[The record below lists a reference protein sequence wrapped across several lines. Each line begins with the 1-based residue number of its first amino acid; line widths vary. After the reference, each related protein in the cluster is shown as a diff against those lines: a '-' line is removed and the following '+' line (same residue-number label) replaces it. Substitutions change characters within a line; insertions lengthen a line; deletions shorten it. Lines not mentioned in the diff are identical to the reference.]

1 MSQQDAGAQASTDAA
16 GTAAAAAAGT
26 PPADAAAQAAA
37 AAATAAAGAADTGA
51 AAAAAGAAAA
61 TGAEST
67 DTGQADAAA
76 AAAAAAAAGAPEKY
90 ELTVPEGGSL
100 DQEDLDAFA
109 ELARAKNLTNEQ
121 AQAAVTEHATAL
133 KAQSDRFL
141 TETQTHTEIGGAHFA
156 AAQQQTQAVLNRFLP
171 PDSPEG
177 KALRAGMDKTGY
189 GNWAP
194 FVLLFSR
201 IGKAMGEDGPA
212 QRQAA
217 SGQRRSAADVL
228 FGDAKQ

>member
-1 MSQQDAGAQASTDAA
+1 MSEQAAAAQATTNAD
-16 GTAAAAAAGT
+16 GTTAAAAATGT
-26 PPADAAAQAAA
+26 PGAGAGDQAAA
-37 AAATAAAGAADTGA
+37 AAAAAGAADTGA

-61 TGAEST
+61 TGAEGT
-67 DTGQADAAA
+67 DKGQADATA

-90 ELTVPEGGSL
+90 ELTAPEGGRL

-121 AQAAVTEHATAL
+121 AQAAVTEHAIAL

-141 TETQTHTEIGGAHFA
+141 TETQSHTEIGGAHFA

-217 SGQRRSAADVL
+217 SGQRRSAAEVL